1 MGRKVFPSLSPSI
14 IEKISANLY
23 WSLNESIFNVVIMLP
38 LIETSYSKQ
47 KIGRMIYVIQNTNY
61 SPTKSINTSGLTIR
75 KNLSS
80 ASI

>member
-1 MGRKVFPSLSPSI
+1 
-14 IEKISANLY
+14 
-23 WSLNESIFNVVIMLP
+23 MLP